1 LPGIAKPHF
10 SEEILTS
17 AIIPKETPAMSD
29 APRLKI
35 NEVVT
40 AKDVQEELA
49 RATGQSEW
57 TELKFWKFFRVRF
70 VNQKLK

>member
-1 LPGIAKPHF
+1 
-10 SEEILTS
+10 
-17 AIIPKETPAMSD
+17 MSD